1 MGEDRGTIAV
11 KPSPLRGEG
20 WAGVDAVG
28 LRAGAGGGDASC
40 DFAAGAE
47 RAPPSPGLP
56 PSRGKGGMTFPLPST
71 SKLTR
76 GPPTG
81 TCEPAAPCRA
91 TTLPATGEVISTV
104 ALSVMMSA
112 RI

>member
-1 MGEDRGTIAV
+1 MPDRDQS
-11 KPSPLRGEG
+11 PSSVAGEG
-20 WAGVDAVG
+20 DPEGVEG
-28 LRAGAGGGDASC
+28 AGAG
-40 DFAAGAE
+40 AGA
-47 RAPPSPGLP
+47 A
-56 PSRGKGGMTFPLPST
+56 TFPLPST
-71 SKLTR
+71 SKLTS

-112 RI
+112 RIWSSSTRSPTLTCQPTISASAVPSPTSGSLKT